1 MLSKASQLFFFQIY
15 IVLPLGS
22 WWKFIVS
29 VFVGKVKIVSLNVN
43 GRNSPVIK
51 TQCISL
57 YSALNADMA
66 YVPELHLG
74 P

>member
-1 MLSKASQLFFFQIY
+1 M
-15 IVLPLGS
+15 
-22 WWKFIVS
+22 S

>member
-1 MLSKASQLFFFQIY
+1 MS
-15 IVLPLGS
+15 VL
-22 WWKFIVS
+22 
-29 VFVGKVKIVSLNVN
+29 VGKVKIVSLNVN
-43 GRNSPVIK
+43 GLISPVIK
-51 TQCISL
+51 TQYINL